1 MKNSKSIFS
10 SKTFWINLLMA
21 LAVIIPELVDLGF
34 NIPAKWSGL
43 AIVVVNLILRLM
55 TTTAITPIKKK
66 KVKIN
71 VQD

>member
-1 MKNSKSIFS
+1 MKTKSIFK

-21 LAVIIPELVDLGF
+21 LAVIIPELIDLGF

-55 TTTAITPIKKK
+55 TSQPITPITKKK
-66 KVKIN
+66 SY
-71 VQD
+71 D

>member
-1 MKNSKSIFS
+1 METKSILK

-55 TTTAITPIKKK
+55 TTQPITPIGKK
-66 KVKIN
+66 
-71 VQD
+71 

>member
-1 MKNSKSIFS
+1 METKSILK

-43 AIVVVNLILRLM
+43 AIVVVNLILRLL
-55 TTTAITPIKKK
+55 TTQAITPIIKK
-66 KVKIN
+66 
-71 VQD
+71 

>member
-1 MKNSKSIFS
+1 MKNSKSILN

-21 LAVIIPELVDLGF
+21 LAVVIPELVDLGF
-34 NIPAKWSGL
+34 NIPAQWSGL

-66 KVKIN
+66 KDAI
-71 VQD
+71 

>member
-1 MKNSKSIFS
+1 METKSILK

-55 TTTAITPIKKK
+55 TSQPITPITKKK
-66 KVKIN
+66 E
-71 VQD
+71 